1 MNCKSYGFIYLLQ
14 CKIYHLQYVGK
25 SETAFTPRQPQKTV
39 KQKKKNASTFK
50 LSTIISKETKCYNRT
65 VVTSSKKERNI
76 RTNMLK
82 TLHPGNLS
90 QEFND
95 V

>member
-1 MNCKSYGFIYLLQ
+1 MDSFTYSNAKYTIFSILVKVKL
-14 CKIYHLQYVGK
+14 HLRLDNHK
-25 SETAFTPRQPQKTV
+25 KTV
-39 KQKKKNASTFK
+39 KQKKMLA

-65 VVTSSKKERNI
+65 VLTCSKKERNI

-82 TLHPGNLS
+82 TLHPDNLS
-90 QEFND
+90 QEFN

>member
-1 MNCKSYGFIYLLQ
+1 MDSFTYSNAKYTIFSMLVKVKL
-14 CKIYHLQYVGK
+14 HLRLDNHKKQYSK
-25 SETAFTPRQPQKTV
+25 K
-39 KQKKKNASTFK
+39 KKKNASTFK

-82 TLHPGNLS
+82 TLHPDNLS

>member
-1 MNCKSYGFIYLLQ
+1 MDSFTYSNAKYLTFSMLV
-14 CKIYHLQYVGK
+14 KVKLHLRLDNHK
-25 SETAFTPRQPQKTV
+25 KTV
-39 KQKKKNASTFK
+39 KQKKNASTFK

-65 VVTSSKKERNI
+65 VVTCSKKERNI

-82 TLHPGNLS
+82 TLHPDNLS
-90 QEFND
+90 QEFN